1 MSDKK
6 HRRNDFTQRDEEGRQ
21 KAWGERRRYA
31 ERRQPAAYEIEA
43 NDFEDDFQPVAKVMK
58 TSNDPLGS

>member
-31 ERRQPAAYEIEA
+31 ERRQTAAHEIET
-43 NDFEDDFQPVAKVMK
+43 DDFDEDLLPVARVMK
-58 TSNDPLGS
+58 ADNDPLVS